1 MTSDGKLGPATF
13 NMFGGKTTER
23 YQLAVCVP
31 PPKPPP
37 PPPPPLSK
45 NPCIRF
51 GHTIPVDHHVD
62 VEISQPGPPAIS
74 HTWNNFKFADF
85 SDWVQSLSLPPPL
98 RPPQLRQESLSVGA
112 WNQVNVFK
120 PGSGTIKVWENS
132 GGKRGEL
139 LYSLPN
145 IPLTPGCAAASDL
158 QALWP

>member
-1 MTSDGKLGPATF
+1 
-13 NMFGGKTTER
+13 MFGGKTTDR

-85 SDWVQSLSLPPPL
+85 SDWVQSLSLPRPSAPL
-98 RPPQLRQESLSVGA
+98 SFVKSHCRSVR
-112 WNQVNVFK
+112 
-120 PGSGTIKVWENS
+120 GT
-132 GGKRGEL
+132 R
-139 LYSLPN
+139 
-145 IPLTPGCAAASDL
+145 
-158 QALWP
+158 